1 MIEGKIELAERR
13 CRRCKQLLDDLKYK
27 NIFWKMKE
35 ETIDRT
41 LWRIDFWKRPWAY
54 VMTTK

>member
-1 MIEGKIELAERR
+1 
-13 CRRCKQLLDDLKYK
+13 
-27 NIFWKMKE
+27 MKE

-54 VMTTK
+54 VMTTKWKNNSRRFLLFC